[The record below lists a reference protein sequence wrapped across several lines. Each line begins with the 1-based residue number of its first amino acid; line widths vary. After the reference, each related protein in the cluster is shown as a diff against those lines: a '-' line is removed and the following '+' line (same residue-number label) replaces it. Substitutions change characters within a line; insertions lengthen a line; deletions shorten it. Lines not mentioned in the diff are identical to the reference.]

1 MKGILRTMVI
11 ICGVCLAAWLT
22 GCAPQ
27 GLLPEPDTVVQIPL
41 HPAQAPTLSETDAP
55 ESAEA
60 SRPAAA
66 EETAEATETQA
77 ASHSGKASGSGRRS
91 SGSGKRSVR
100 TGSSSQE
107 TVPPESTP
115 LETSPPET
123 PPLSET
129 ELPEST
135 QAPADEQTQAEATA
149 EPSAQSDEPY
159 DISGYT
165 AGSLEYAV
173 LDQINA
179 CRAEAELAPLSMDE
193 RLCAIA
199 SARAFEI
206 SKSWSHTRPD
216 GRPFGTVLADYGY
229 PAGSAGEVLAYAT
242 APSAAAIGAKWMEN
256 ASTRDSLTGNYA
268 AAGVGIYCAGGVTY
282 LACLL
287 VS

>member
-1 MKGILRTMVI
+1 MKEILRTMVF

-41 HPAQAPTLSETDAP
+41 HPTQAPTLSETDTS

-60 SRPAAA
+60 SRPPAA
-66 EETAEATETQA
+66 EETAEAAETQA

-107 TVPPESTP
+107 TVP
-115 LETSPPET
+115 
-123 PPLSET
+123 
-129 ELPEST
+129 PEST

-179 CRAEAELAPLSMDE
+179 CRAEAELAPLSIDE

-242 APSAAAIGAKWMEN
+242 APSAAAIVAKWMEN
-256 ASTRDSLTGNYA
+256 GSTRDSLTGNYA